1 MLVAG
6 VQCGDMCE
14 EQYGDQC
21 GEQCGDVTISLS
33 EFLEIIQCQ
42 CSLDTAEAQE
52 ETDHIIEEIRKQ
64 VRRSERRRSEG
75 MEVILSDKQKK
86 VSM

>member
-6 VQCGDMCE
+6 VQCGDQCE

-21 GEQCGDVTISLS
+21 GDVTISLS
-33 EFLEIIQCQ
+33 DFLEIIQCQ